1 MKSAGKNET
10 LTNRKAVMLMMTAMV
25 AVMMILLAV
34 FWLSESQQIRIRAE
48 KSIRQTMV
56 NEAYEDR
63 TLPPAYEFYT
73 EELAEGILNEAETD
87 LLNHYNENRSQYM
100 SGNIYSFTGNGHYMY
115 FTPIN
120 AARRGDEFISEDERL
135 ILYTDVSYSVH
146 ALHSSLVIMAL
157 GAALSVLLLFF
168 ISRRLL
174 ILLEKKDTSMRNFFA
189 NASHELK
196 TPLMAIRGNVDGI
209 RSGYV
214 EPEKAYDVIEKETER
229 MSALIGSILDLSKL
243 DSGAVHMEVTM
254 NDVREILY
262 DAAGIILPEADKRGI
277 QVNIEAAEPLF
288 MECDERMIFSTFS
301 NILTN
306 ALRYAEREISVRIE
320 KQDKTIIRFINDGV
334 PISDEEIAHIF
345 DRSPGITGLSLLLSY
360 EDGKICGR
368 IVATSWLVH
377 VRRQREKTV
386 SLLYQASLKYIES
399 EDRRYYRA

>member
-100 SGNIYSFTGNGHYMY
+100 SGSIYSFTGNGHYMY

-174 ILLEKKDTSMRNFFA
+174 ILLEKKDNGMRNFFA

-262 DAAGIILPEADKRGI
+262 DAVGIILPEADKRGI

-320 KQDKTIIRFINDGV
+320 KQDKIIIRFINDGV

-345 DRSPGITGLSLLLSY
+345 DRFYKGDKGQTGLGMALAQEYVNLHGGEISAAARDNRT
-360 EDGKICGR
+360 EFVI
-368 IVATSWLVH
+368 I
-377 VRRQREKTV
+377 
-386 SLLYQASLKYIES
+386 I
-399 EDRRYYRA
+399 

>member
-34 FWLSESQQIRIRAE
+34 FWLSESQEIRIRAE

-100 SGNIYSFTGNGHYMY
+100 SGSIYSFTGNGHYMY

-174 ILLEKKDTSMRNFFA
+174 ILLEKKDNGMRNFFA

-229 MSALIGSILDLSKL
+229 MSALIGSILELSKL

-262 DAAGIILPEADKRGI
+262 DVAGIILPEADKRGI

-345 DRSPGITGLSLLLSY
+345 DRFYKGDKGQTGLGMALAQEYVNLHGGEISAAARDNRT
-360 EDGKICGR
+360 EFVI
-368 IVATSWLVH
+368 I
-377 VRRQREKTV
+377 
-386 SLLYQASLKYIES
+386 I
-399 EDRRYYRA
+399 

>member
-10 LTNRKAVMLMMTAMV
+10 LTNRKAVMLMMTALV
-25 AVMMILLAV
+25 AVIMILLAV
-34 FWLSESQQIRIRAE
+34 FWLSESQEIRIRAE

-157 GAALSVLLLFF
+157 GAVLSVLLLFF

-174 ILLEKKDTSMRNFFA
+174 ILLEKKDNGMRNFFA

-320 KQDKTIIRFINDGV
+320 KQDKIIIRFINDGV

-345 DRSPGITGLSLLLSY
+345 DRFYKGDKGQTGLGMALAQEYVNLHGGEISAAARDNRT
-360 EDGKICGR
+360 EFVI
-368 IVATSWLVH
+368 I
-377 VRRQREKTV
+377 
-386 SLLYQASLKYIES
+386 I
-399 EDRRYYRA
+399 

>member
-34 FWLSESQQIRIRAE
+34 FWLSESQEIRIRAE

-157 GAALSVLLLFF
+157 GAVLSVLLLFF

-174 ILLEKKDTSMRNFFA
+174 ILLEKKDNGMRNFFA

-262 DAAGIILPEADKRGI
+262 DAVGIILPEADKRGI

-320 KQDKTIIRFINDGV
+320 KQDKIIIRFINDGV

-345 DRSPGITGLSLLLSY
+345 DRFYKGDKGQTGLGMALAQEYVNLHGGEISAAARDNRT
-360 EDGKICGR
+360 EFVI
-368 IVATSWLVH
+368 I
-377 VRRQREKTV
+377 
-386 SLLYQASLKYIES
+386 I
-399 EDRRYYRA
+399 

>member
-34 FWLSESQQIRIRAE
+34 FWLSESQEIRIRAE

-56 NEAYEDR
+56 NVAYEDR

-100 SGNIYSFTGNGHYMY
+100 SGSIYSFTGNGHYMY

-262 DAAGIILPEADKRGI
+262 DAVGIILPEADKRGI

-320 KQDKTIIRFINDGV
+320 KQDKIIIRFINDGV

-345 DRSPGITGLSLLLSY
+345 DRFYKGDKGQTGL
-360 EDGKICGR
+360 G
-368 IVATSWLVH
+368 VALAQEYVNLHGGEISAAARDNRTEFV
-377 VRRQREKTV
+377 
-386 SLLYQASLKYIES
+386 III
-399 EDRRYYRA
+399 

>member
-34 FWLSESQQIRIRAE
+34 FWLSESQEIRIRAE

-63 TLPPAYEFYT
+63 TLPTAYELYT
-73 EELAEGILNEAETD
+73 EDLAEGILNEAETD

-100 SGNIYSFTGNGHYMY
+100 SGSIYSFTGNGHYMY

-174 ILLEKKDTSMRNFFA
+174 ILLEKKDNGMRNFFA

-262 DAAGIILPEADKRGI
+262 DAVGIILPEADKRGI

-320 KQDKTIIRFINDGV
+320 KQDKIIIRFINDGV

-345 DRSPGITGLSLLLSY
+345 DRFYKGDKGQTGLGMALAQEYVNLHGGEISAAARDNRT
-360 EDGKICGR
+360 EFVI
-368 IVATSWLVH
+368 I
-377 VRRQREKTV
+377 
-386 SLLYQASLKYIES
+386 I
-399 EDRRYYRA
+399 

>member
-56 NEAYEDR
+56 NVAYEDR

-100 SGNIYSFTGNGHYMY
+100 SGSIYSFTGNGHYMY

-135 ILYTDVSYSVH
+135 ILYTDVSYSVN

-174 ILLEKKDTSMRNFFA
+174 ILLEKKDNGMRNFFA

-320 KQDKTIIRFINDGV
+320 KQDKIIIRFINDGV

-345 DRSPGITGLSLLLSY
+345 DRFYKGDKGQTGL
-360 EDGKICGR
+360 G
-368 IVATSWLVH
+368 VALAQEYVNLHGGEISAAARDNRTEFV
-377 VRRQREKTV
+377 
-386 SLLYQASLKYIES
+386 III
-399 EDRRYYRA
+399 

>member
-63 TLPPAYEFYT
+63 TLPPAYELYT
-73 EELAEGILNEAETD
+73 EDLAEGILNEAETD

-100 SGNIYSFTGNGHYMY
+100 SGSIYSFTGNGHYMY

-157 GAALSVLLLFF
+157 GAVLSVLLLFF

-174 ILLEKKDTSMRNFFA
+174 ILLEKKDNGMRNFFA

-320 KQDKTIIRFINDGV
+320 KQDKIIIRFINDGV

-345 DRSPGITGLSLLLSY
+345 DRFYKGDKGQTGLGMALAQEYVNLHGGEISA
-360 EDGKICGR
+360 
-368 IVATSWLVH
+368 VARDNRTEFV
-377 VRRQREKTV
+377 
-386 SLLYQASLKYIES
+386 III
-399 EDRRYYRA
+399 

>member
-10 LTNRKAVMLMMTAMV
+10 LTNRKAVMLMMTALV
-25 AVMMILLAV
+25 AVIMILLAV
-34 FWLSESQQIRIRAE
+34 FWLSESQEIRIRAE

-56 NEAYEDR
+56 NVAYEDR

-174 ILLEKKDTSMRNFFA
+174 ILLEKKDNGMRNFFA

-345 DRSPGITGLSLLLSY
+345 DRFYKGDKGQTGLGMALAQEYVNLHGGEISAAARDNRT
-360 EDGKICGR
+360 EFVI
-368 IVATSWLVH
+368 I
-377 VRRQREKTV
+377 
-386 SLLYQASLKYIES
+386 I
-399 EDRRYYRA
+399 

>member
-34 FWLSESQQIRIRAE
+34 FWLSESQEIRIRAE

-56 NEAYEDR
+56 NVAYEDR

-100 SGNIYSFTGNGHYMY
+100 SGSIYSFTGNGHYMY

-174 ILLEKKDTSMRNFFA
+174 ILLEKKDNGMRKFFA

-262 DAAGIILPEADKRGI
+262 DAVGIILPEADKRGI

-345 DRSPGITGLSLLLSY
+345 DRFYKGDKGQTGL
-360 EDGKICGR
+360 G
-368 IVATSWLVH
+368 VALAQEYVNLHGGEISAAARDNRTEFV
-377 VRRQREKTV
+377 
-386 SLLYQASLKYIES
+386 III
-399 EDRRYYRA
+399 

>member
-34 FWLSESQQIRIRAE
+34 FWLSESQEIRIRAE

-100 SGNIYSFTGNGHYMY
+100 SGSIYSFTGNGHYMY

-174 ILLEKKDTSMRNFFA
+174 ILLEKKDNGMRNFFA

-320 KQDKTIIRFINDGV
+320 KQDKIIIRFINDGV

-345 DRSPGITGLSLLLSY
+345 DRFYKGDKGQTGL
-360 EDGKICGR
+360 G
-368 IVATSWLVH
+368 VALAQEYVNLHGGEISAAARDNRTEFV
-377 VRRQREKTV
+377 
-386 SLLYQASLKYIES
+386 III
-399 EDRRYYRA
+399 

>member
-25 AVMMILLAV
+25 TVMMILLAV
-34 FWLSESQQIRIRAE
+34 FWLSESQEIRIRAE

-100 SGNIYSFTGNGHYMY
+100 SGNIYSFTVNGHYMY

-174 ILLEKKDTSMRNFFA
+174 ILLEKKDNGMRNFFA

-320 KQDKTIIRFINDGV
+320 KQDKIIIRFINDGV

-345 DRSPGITGLSLLLSY
+345 DRFYKGDKGQTGLGMALAQEYVNLHGGEISA
-360 EDGKICGR
+360 
-368 IVATSWLVH
+368 VARDNRTEFV
-377 VRRQREKTV
+377 
-386 SLLYQASLKYIES
+386 III
-399 EDRRYYRA
+399 

>member
-34 FWLSESQQIRIRAE
+34 FWLSESQEIRIRAE

-56 NEAYEDR
+56 NVAYEDR
-63 TLPPAYEFYT
+63 TLPPAYELYT
-73 EELAEGILNEAETD
+73 EDLAEGILNEAETD

-100 SGNIYSFTGNGHYMY
+100 SGSIYSFTGNGHYMY

-174 ILLEKKDTSMRNFFA
+174 ILLDKKDTGMRNFFA

-262 DAAGIILPEADKRGI
+262 DAVGIILPEADKRGI

-320 KQDKTIIRFINDGV
+320 KQDKIIIRFINDGV

-345 DRSPGITGLSLLLSY
+345 DRFYKGDKGQTGL
-360 EDGKICGR
+360 G
-368 IVATSWLVH
+368 VALAQEYVNLHGGEISAAARDNRTEFV
-377 VRRQREKTV
+377 
-386 SLLYQASLKYIES
+386 III
-399 EDRRYYRA
+399 

>member
-34 FWLSESQQIRIRAE
+34 FWLSESQEIRIRAE

-100 SGNIYSFTGNGHYMY
+100 SGSIYSFTGNGHYMY

-174 ILLEKKDTSMRNFFA
+174 ILLEKKDNGMRKFFA

-345 DRSPGITGLSLLLSY
+345 DRFYKGDKGQTGLGMALAQEYVNLHGGEISAAARDNRT
-360 EDGKICGR
+360 EFVI
-368 IVATSWLVH
+368 I
-377 VRRQREKTV
+377 
-386 SLLYQASLKYIES
+386 I
-399 EDRRYYRA
+399 

>member
-100 SGNIYSFTGNGHYMY
+100 SGSIYSFTGNGHYMY

-174 ILLEKKDTSMRNFFA
+174 ILLDKKDTGMRNFFA

-320 KQDKTIIRFINDGV
+320 KQDKIIIRFINDGV

-345 DRSPGITGLSLLLSY
+345 DRFYKGDKGQTGL
-360 EDGKICGR
+360 G
-368 IVATSWLVH
+368 VALAQEYVNLHGGEISAAARDNRTEFV
-377 VRRQREKTV
+377 
-386 SLLYQASLKYIES
+386 III
-399 EDRRYYRA
+399 

>member
-34 FWLSESQQIRIRAE
+34 FWLSESQEIRIRAE

-56 NEAYEDR
+56 NKAYEDR

-100 SGNIYSFTGNGHYMY
+100 SGSIYSFTGNGHYMY

-174 ILLEKKDTSMRNFFA
+174 ILLEKKDNGMRNFFA

-262 DAAGIILPEADKRGI
+262 DAVGIILPEADKRGI

-320 KQDKTIIRFINDGV
+320 KQDKIIIRFINDGV

-345 DRSPGITGLSLLLSY
+345 DRFYKGDKGQTGLGMALAQEYVNLHGGEISAAARDNRT
-360 EDGKICGR
+360 EFVI
-368 IVATSWLVH
+368 I
-377 VRRQREKTV
+377 
-386 SLLYQASLKYIES
+386 I
-399 EDRRYYRA
+399 

>member
-34 FWLSESQQIRIRAE
+34 FWLSESQEIRIRAE

-56 NEAYEDR
+56 NVAYEDR

-157 GAALSVLLLFF
+157 GAVLSVLLLFF

-174 ILLEKKDTSMRNFFA
+174 ILLEKKDNGMRNFFA

-345 DRSPGITGLSLLLSY
+345 DRFYKGDKGQTGLGMALAQEYVNLHGGEISA
-360 EDGKICGR
+360 
-368 IVATSWLVH
+368 VARDNRTEFV
-377 VRRQREKTV
+377 
-386 SLLYQASLKYIES
+386 III
-399 EDRRYYRA
+399 

>member
-34 FWLSESQQIRIRAE
+34 FWLSESQEIRIRAE

-100 SGNIYSFTGNGHYMY
+100 SGSIYSFTGNGHYMY

-174 ILLEKKDTSMRNFFA
+174 ILLDKKDTGMRNFFA

-262 DAAGIILPEADKRGI
+262 DAVGIILPEADKRGI

-320 KQDKTIIRFINDGV
+320 KQDKIIIRFINDGV

-345 DRSPGITGLSLLLSY
+345 DRFYKGDKGQTGLGMALAQEYVNLHGGEISAAARDNRT
-360 EDGKICGR
+360 EFVI
-368 IVATSWLVH
+368 I
-377 VRRQREKTV
+377 
-386 SLLYQASLKYIES
+386 I
-399 EDRRYYRA
+399 

>member
-10 LTNRKAVMLMMTAMV
+10 LTNRKAVMLMMTALV
-25 AVMMILLAV
+25 AVIMILLAV
-34 FWLSESQQIRIRAE
+34 FWLSESQEIRIRAE

-100 SGNIYSFTGNGHYMY
+100 SGSIYSFTGNGHYMY

-157 GAALSVLLLFF
+157 GAVLSVLLLFF

-174 ILLEKKDTSMRNFFA
+174 ILLEKKDNGMRNFFA

-320 KQDKTIIRFINDGV
+320 KQDKIIIRFINDGV

-345 DRSPGITGLSLLLSY
+345 DRFYKGDKGQTGLGMALAQEYVNLHGGEISA
-360 EDGKICGR
+360 
-368 IVATSWLVH
+368 VARDNRTEFV
-377 VRRQREKTV
+377 
-386 SLLYQASLKYIES
+386 III
-399 EDRRYYRA
+399 

>member
-34 FWLSESQQIRIRAE
+34 FWLSESQEIRIRAE

-100 SGNIYSFTGNGHYMY
+100 SGSIYSFTGNGHYMY

-157 GAALSVLLLFF
+157 GAVLSVLLLFF

-174 ILLEKKDTSMRNFFA
+174 ILLEKKDNGMRNFFA

-229 MSALIGSILDLSKL
+229 MSALIGSILELSKL

-345 DRSPGITGLSLLLSY
+345 DRFYKGDKGQTGLGMALAQEYVNLHGGEISAAARDNRT
-360 EDGKICGR
+360 EFVI
-368 IVATSWLVH
+368 I
-377 VRRQREKTV
+377 
-386 SLLYQASLKYIES
+386 I
-399 EDRRYYRA
+399 

>member
-10 LTNRKAVMLMMTAMV
+10 LTNRKAVMLMMTALV
-25 AVMMILLAV
+25 AVIMILLAV
-34 FWLSESQQIRIRAE
+34 FWLSESQEIRIRAE

-157 GAALSVLLLFF
+157 GAVLSVLLLFF

-174 ILLEKKDTSMRNFFA
+174 ILLEKKDNGMRNFFA

-288 MECDERMIFSTFS
+288 MECDEMMIFSTFS

-320 KQDKTIIRFINDGV
+320 KQDKIIIRFINDGV

-345 DRSPGITGLSLLLSY
+345 DRFYKGDKGQTGLGMALAQEYVNLHGGEISA
-360 EDGKICGR
+360 
-368 IVATSWLVH
+368 VARDNRTEFV
-377 VRRQREKTV
+377 
-386 SLLYQASLKYIES
+386 III
-399 EDRRYYRA
+399 

>member
-34 FWLSESQQIRIRAE
+34 FWLSESQEIRIRAE

-56 NEAYEDR
+56 NVAYEDR

-100 SGNIYSFTGNGHYMY
+100 SGSIYSFTGNGHYMY

-135 ILYTDVSYSVH
+135 ILYTDVSYSIH

-174 ILLEKKDTSMRNFFA
+174 ILLEKKDNGMRNFFA

-262 DAAGIILPEADKRGI
+262 DAVGIILPEADKRGI

-345 DRSPGITGLSLLLSY
+345 DRFYKGDKGQTGL
-360 EDGKICGR
+360 G
-368 IVATSWLVH
+368 VALAQEYVNLHGGEISAAARDNRTEFV
-377 VRRQREKTV
+377 
-386 SLLYQASLKYIES
+386 III
-399 EDRRYYRA
+399 

>member
-34 FWLSESQQIRIRAE
+34 FWLSESQEIRIRAE

-100 SGNIYSFTGNGHYMY
+100 SGSIYSFTGNGHYMY

-174 ILLEKKDTSMRNFFA
+174 ILLEKKDNGMRKFFA

-334 PISDEEIAHIF
+334 SISDEEIAHIF
-345 DRSPGITGLSLLLSY
+345 DRFYKGDKGQTGLGMALAQEYVNLHGGEISAAARDNRT
-360 EDGKICGR
+360 EFVI
-368 IVATSWLVH
+368 I
-377 VRRQREKTV
+377 
-386 SLLYQASLKYIES
+386 I
-399 EDRRYYRA
+399 

>member
-34 FWLSESQQIRIRAE
+34 FWLSESQEIRIRAE

-87 LLNHYNENRSQYM
+87 LLNHYNDNRSQYM
-100 SGNIYSFTGNGHYMY
+100 SGSIYSFTGNGHYMY

-174 ILLEKKDTSMRNFFA
+174 ILLEKKDNGMRNFFA

-229 MSALIGSILDLSKL
+229 MSALIGSILELSKL

-288 MECDERMIFSTFS
+288 MECDERMIFSTIS

-345 DRSPGITGLSLLLSY
+345 DRFYKGDKGQTGLGMALAQEYVNLHGGEISAAARDNRT
-360 EDGKICGR
+360 EFVI
-368 IVATSWLVH
+368 I
-377 VRRQREKTV
+377 
-386 SLLYQASLKYIES
+386 I
-399 EDRRYYRA
+399 

>member
-34 FWLSESQQIRIRAE
+34 FWLSESQEIRIRAE

-100 SGNIYSFTGNGHYMY
+100 SGSIYSFTGNGHYMY

-174 ILLEKKDTSMRNFFA
+174 ILLEKKDNGMRNFFA

-262 DAAGIILPEADKRGI
+262 DAVGIILPEADKRGI

-320 KQDKTIIRFINDGV
+320 KQDKIIIRFINDGV

-345 DRSPGITGLSLLLSY
+345 DRFYKGDKGQTGL
-360 EDGKICGR
+360 G
-368 IVATSWLVH
+368 VALAQEYVNLHGGEISAAARDNRTEFV
-377 VRRQREKTV
+377 
-386 SLLYQASLKYIES
+386 III
-399 EDRRYYRA
+399 

>member
-63 TLPPAYEFYT
+63 TLPPAYELYT
-73 EELAEGILNEAETD
+73 EDLAEGILNEAETD

-100 SGNIYSFTGNGHYMY
+100 SGSIYSFTGNGHYMY

-174 ILLEKKDTSMRNFFA
+174 ILLDKKDTGMRNFFA

-320 KQDKTIIRFINDGV
+320 KQDKIIIRFINDGV

-345 DRSPGITGLSLLLSY
+345 DRFYKGDKGQTGLGMALAQEYVNLHGGEISA
-360 EDGKICGR
+360 
-368 IVATSWLVH
+368 VARDNRTEFV
-377 VRRQREKTV
+377 
-386 SLLYQASLKYIES
+386 III
-399 EDRRYYRA
+399 

>member
-10 LTNRKAVMLMMTAMV
+10 LTNRKAVMLMMTALV
-25 AVMMILLAV
+25 AVIMILLAV
-34 FWLSESQQIRIRAE
+34 FWLSESQEIRIRAK

-63 TLPPAYEFYT
+63 TLPPAYELYT
-73 EELAEGILNEAETD
+73 EDLAEGILNEAETD
-87 LLNHYNENRSQYM
+87 LLNQFNENRRQYM

-115 FTPIN
+115 FPPIN
-120 AARRGDEFISEDERL
+120 AARRGDELISEDERL
-135 ILYTDVSYSVH
+135 ILYTDVSYSVN

-174 ILLEKKDTSMRNFFA
+174 ILLEKKDNGMRNFFA

-320 KQDKTIIRFINDGV
+320 KQDKIIIRFINDGV

-345 DRSPGITGLSLLLSY
+345 DRFYKGDKGQTGLGMALAQEYVNLHGGEISA
-360 EDGKICGR
+360 
-368 IVATSWLVH
+368 VARDNRTEFV
-377 VRRQREKTV
+377 
-386 SLLYQASLKYIES
+386 III
-399 EDRRYYRA
+399 

>member
-34 FWLSESQQIRIRAE
+34 FWLSESQEIRIRAE

-100 SGNIYSFTGNGHYMY
+100 SGSIYSFTGNGHYMY

-174 ILLEKKDTSMRNFFA
+174 ILLEKKDNGMRNFFA

-229 MSALIGSILDLSKL
+229 MSALIGSILELSKL

-320 KQDKTIIRFINDGV
+320 KQDKIIIRFINDGV

-345 DRSPGITGLSLLLSY
+345 DRFYKGDKGQTGLGMALAQEYVNLHGGEISAAARDNRT
-360 EDGKICGR
+360 EFVI
-368 IVATSWLVH
+368 I
-377 VRRQREKTV
+377 
-386 SLLYQASLKYIES
+386 I
-399 EDRRYYRA
+399 

>member
-10 LTNRKAVMLMMTAMV
+10 LTNRKAVMLMMTALV
-25 AVMMILLAV
+25 AVIMILLAV
-34 FWLSESQQIRIRAE
+34 FWLSESQEIRIRAE

-157 GAALSVLLLFF
+157 GAVLSVLLLFF

-174 ILLEKKDTSMRNFFA
+174 ILLEKKDNGMRNFFA

-262 DAAGIILPEADKRGI
+262 DAVGIILPEADKRGI

-320 KQDKTIIRFINDGV
+320 KQDKIIIRFINDGV

-345 DRSPGITGLSLLLSY
+345 DRFYKGDKGQTGLGMALAQEYVNLHGGEISAAARDNRT
-360 EDGKICGR
+360 EFVI
-368 IVATSWLVH
+368 I
-377 VRRQREKTV
+377 
-386 SLLYQASLKYIES
+386 I
-399 EDRRYYRA
+399 

>member
-63 TLPPAYEFYT
+63 TLPPAYELYT
-73 EELAEGILNEAETD
+73 EDLAEGILNEAETD

-100 SGNIYSFTGNGHYMY
+100 SGSIYSFTGNGHYMY

-174 ILLEKKDTSMRNFFA
+174 ILLEKKDNGMRNFFA

-262 DAAGIILPEADKRGI
+262 DAVGIILPEADKRGI

-320 KQDKTIIRFINDGV
+320 KQDKIIIRFINDGV

-345 DRSPGITGLSLLLSY
+345 DRFYKGDKGQTGLGMALAQEYVNLHGGEISAAARDNRT
-360 EDGKICGR
+360 EFVI
-368 IVATSWLVH
+368 I
-377 VRRQREKTV
+377 
-386 SLLYQASLKYIES
+386 I
-399 EDRRYYRA
+399 

>member
-34 FWLSESQQIRIRAE
+34 FWLSESQEIRIRAE

-100 SGNIYSFTGNGHYMY
+100 SGSIYSFTGNGHYMY

-174 ILLEKKDTSMRNFFA
+174 ILLDKKDTGMRNFFA

-345 DRSPGITGLSLLLSY
+345 DRFYKGDKGQTGLGMALAQEYVNLHGGEISAAARDNRT
-360 EDGKICGR
+360 EFVI
-368 IVATSWLVH
+368 I
-377 VRRQREKTV
+377 
-386 SLLYQASLKYIES
+386 I
-399 EDRRYYRA
+399 

>member
-34 FWLSESQQIRIRAE
+34 FWLSESQEIRIRAE

-100 SGNIYSFTGNGHYMY
+100 SGSIYSFTGNGHYMY

-174 ILLEKKDTSMRNFFA
+174 ILLDKKDNGMRNFFA

-229 MSALIGSILDLSKL
+229 MSALIGSILELSKL

-320 KQDKTIIRFINDGV
+320 KQDKIIIRFINDGV

-345 DRSPGITGLSLLLSY
+345 DRFYKGDKGQTGL
-360 EDGKICGR
+360 G
-368 IVATSWLVH
+368 VALAQEYVNLHGGEISAAARDNRTEFV
-377 VRRQREKTV
+377 
-386 SLLYQASLKYIES
+386 III
-399 EDRRYYRA
+399 

>member
-34 FWLSESQQIRIRAE
+34 FWLSESQEIRIRAE

-87 LLNHYNENRSQYM
+87 LLNHYNDNRSQYM
-100 SGNIYSFTGNGHYMY
+100 SGSIYSFTGNGHYMY

-174 ILLEKKDTSMRNFFA
+174 ILLEKKDNGMRNFFA

-320 KQDKTIIRFINDGV
+320 KQDKIIIRFINDGV

-345 DRSPGITGLSLLLSY
+345 DRFYKGDKGQTGL
-360 EDGKICGR
+360 G
-368 IVATSWLVH
+368 VALAQEYVNLHGGEISAAARDNRTEFV
-377 VRRQREKTV
+377 
-386 SLLYQASLKYIES
+386 III
-399 EDRRYYRA
+399 

>member
-10 LTNRKAVMLMMTAMV
+10 LTNRKAVMLMMTALV
-25 AVMMILLAV
+25 AVIMILLAV
-34 FWLSESQQIRIRAE
+34 FWLSESQEIRIRAE

-157 GAALSVLLLFF
+157 GAVLSVLLLFF

-174 ILLEKKDTSMRNFFA
+174 ILLEKKDNGMRNFFA

-214 EPEKAYDVIEKETER
+214 EPEKACDVIEKETQR

-320 KQDKTIIRFINDGV
+320 KQDKIIIRFINDGV

-345 DRSPGITGLSLLLSY
+345 DRFYKGDKGQTGLGMALAQEYVNLHGGEISA
-360 EDGKICGR
+360 
-368 IVATSWLVH
+368 VARDNRTEFV
-377 VRRQREKTV
+377 
-386 SLLYQASLKYIES
+386 III
-399 EDRRYYRA
+399 

>member
-34 FWLSESQQIRIRAE
+34 FWLSESQEIRIRAE

-174 ILLEKKDTSMRNFFA
+174 ILLEKKDNGMRNFFA

-345 DRSPGITGLSLLLSY
+345 DRFYKGDKGQTGL
-360 EDGKICGR
+360 G
-368 IVATSWLVH
+368 VALAQEYVNLHGGEISAAARDNRTEFV
-377 VRRQREKTV
+377 
-386 SLLYQASLKYIES
+386 III
-399 EDRRYYRA
+399 

>member
-34 FWLSESQQIRIRAE
+34 FWLSESQEIRIRAE

-56 NEAYEDR
+56 NVAYEDR

-100 SGNIYSFTGNGHYMY
+100 SGSIYSFTGNGHYMY

-174 ILLEKKDTSMRNFFA
+174 ILLDKKDTGMRNFFA

-262 DAAGIILPEADKRGI
+262 DAVGIILPEADKRGI

-345 DRSPGITGLSLLLSY
+345 DRFYKGDKGQTGLGMALAQEYVNLHGGEISAAARDNRT
-360 EDGKICGR
+360 EFVI
-368 IVATSWLVH
+368 I
-377 VRRQREKTV
+377 
-386 SLLYQASLKYIES
+386 I
-399 EDRRYYRA
+399 

>member
-174 ILLEKKDTSMRNFFA
+174 ILLEKKDNGMRNFFA

-277 QVNIEAAEPLF
+277 QVNIEAAKPLF

-345 DRSPGITGLSLLLSY
+345 DRFYKGDKGQTGL
-360 EDGKICGR
+360 G
-368 IVATSWLVH
+368 VALAQEYVNLHGGEISAAARDNRTEFV
-377 VRRQREKTV
+377 
-386 SLLYQASLKYIES
+386 III
-399 EDRRYYRA
+399 

>member
-10 LTNRKAVMLMMTAMV
+10 LTNRKAVMLMMTALV
-25 AVMMILLAV
+25 AVIMILLAV
-34 FWLSESQQIRIRAE
+34 FWLSESQEIRIRAE

-56 NEAYEDR
+56 NKAYEDR

-174 ILLEKKDTSMRNFFA
+174 ILLEKKDNGMRNFFA

-320 KQDKTIIRFINDGV
+320 KQDKIIIRFINDGV

-345 DRSPGITGLSLLLSY
+345 DRFYKGDKGQTGLGMALAQEYVNLHGGEISA
-360 EDGKICGR
+360 
-368 IVATSWLVH
+368 VARDNRTEFV
-377 VRRQREKTV
+377 
-386 SLLYQASLKYIES
+386 III
-399 EDRRYYRA
+399 

>member
-34 FWLSESQQIRIRAE
+34 FWLSESQEIRIRAE

-100 SGNIYSFTGNGHYMY
+100 SGSIYSFTGNGHYMY

-146 ALHSSLVIMAL
+146 ALHSSLDIMAL

-174 ILLEKKDTSMRNFFA
+174 ILLEKKDNGMRNFFA

-345 DRSPGITGLSLLLSY
+345 DRFYKGDKGQTGL
-360 EDGKICGR
+360 G
-368 IVATSWLVH
+368 VALAQEYVNLHGGEISAAARDNRTEFV
-377 VRRQREKTV
+377 
-386 SLLYQASLKYIES
+386 III
-399 EDRRYYRA
+399 

>member
-34 FWLSESQQIRIRAE
+34 FWLSESQEIRIRAE

-63 TLPPAYEFYT
+63 TLPPAYELYT
-73 EELAEGILNEAETD
+73 EDLAEGILNEAETD

-174 ILLEKKDTSMRNFFA
+174 ILLEKKDNGMRNFFA

-320 KQDKTIIRFINDGV
+320 KQDKIIIRFINDGV

-345 DRSPGITGLSLLLSY
+345 DRFYKGDKGQTGL
-360 EDGKICGR
+360 G
-368 IVATSWLVH
+368 VALAQEYVNLHGGEISAAARDNRTEFV
-377 VRRQREKTV
+377 
-386 SLLYQASLKYIES
+386 III
-399 EDRRYYRA
+399 